1 MFTSEILKFY
11 FLEKEKSFWSDNT
24 FFQVLQVLSLTL
36 EKQTSKNVVVPTF
49 AVFIIVVNN
58 LLFTR
63 PFQFENAPSGSLFL
77 QLVDHVQDSFEK
89 QNAKTDIRY
98 SY

>member
-1 MFTSEILKFY
+1 M
-11 FLEKEKSFWSDNT
+11 
-24 FFQVLQVLSLTL
+24 SLRL
-36 EKQTSKNVVVPTF
+36 DKQTSKNVADATF
-49 AVFIIVVNN
+49 NVFIIAVNN

-98 SY
+98 SYYESLALKVTELCFFLKR